1 MAISK
6 KEEGKK
12 DFDFKRSD
20 DTVFSNGSFRDF
32 LEQRVGAVMNNPR
45 ERMLEYEN
53 SFFGFIGAK
62 SVKAM
67 EKAGTVLEQAT
78 LEDLEKYTKDPTSIA
93 GTGCYF
99 VEEQGVGKGL
109 IALAKK
115 GDLFGFISIRDPNK
129 SRGVYSLGRTS
140 TANGKPLFRSYPQED
155 AILVDE
161 KNVVDMLP
169 GRMYIKCD
177 GIDLQTLRIDDKDSQ
192 PFDISLKLTG
202 PYRRYADLRPRKG
215 RSRGVSDG
223 ETYHS
228 DYVAGVMD
236 WRDSDDPRHH
246 YDLDVKVVGI

>member
-1 MAISK
+1 MGISK
-6 KEEGKK
+6 KEKEKQS
-12 DFDFKRSD
+12 FDFRRSD

-32 LEQRVGAVMNNPR
+32 LEQRVGAVMNSPR

-53 SFFGFIGAK
+53 TFFGFLGAP

-67 EKAGTVLEQAT
+67 EKAGKVLEQAT
-78 LEDLEKYTKDPTSIA
+78 LEDLRRYTENPISIA

-99 VEEQGVGKGL
+99 VEEQGVGSGL

-140 TANGKPLFRSYPQED
+140 TANKKPLFRSYPHQD
-155 AILVDE
+155 TILVDE
-161 KNVVDMLP
+161 KNVVDVMP
-169 GRMYIKCD
+169 GRMYVKCD
-177 GIDLQTLRIDDKDSQ
+177 GVDLQTLKIDNKDSQ
-192 PFDISLKLTG
+192 SFDISLKLTG
-202 PYRRYADLRPRKG
+202 PFRRCAGLRPRFG
-215 RSRGVSDG
+215 SRGVSDG

-236 WRDSDDPRHH
+236 WTDSDDPRHH
-246 YDLDVKVVGI
+246 YDLDVKVIGI